1 MKDYFELDG
10 IFYDLN
16 ELLIARLRASFPHR
30 VLLYLQSFAS
40 EDYSFD
46 QSYALGLF
54 RSPQPTN
61 LDTHSTDQ
69 ADLDYKESANITA
82 TSETEVLQ
90 DIEFILSE
98 PRLHDSIIEGLCDIG
113 LQLRIRADGTYTT
126 YLSKVRVSL
135 YSRDQSGNDTAILS
149 NKTYTLD
156 TPVSHSADSWDDMV
170 AIKFHEN
177 IARTV
182 VPDDNRLVLRVEVFG
197 YVSDASATNNKV
209 RLYFSRGSAES
220 YILLPIIEG
229 LSP

>member
-1 MKDYFELDG
+1 MKDFFMLDG
-10 IFYDLN
+10 VTYALN
-16 ELLIARLRASFPHR
+16 ELLTARLRASFPHR
-30 VLLYLQSFAS
+30 LLLYLQSFGS

-69 ADLDYKESANITA
+69 SDLDYKESSNITA

-98 PRLHDSIIEGLCDIG
+98 ARLRETVLEGACDIA
-113 LQLRIRADGTYTT
+113 LQLKIRADGTYTT

-135 YSRDQSGNDTAILS
+135 FSRDEDGNDTAILS
-149 NKTYTLD
+149 NKTYTFD
-156 TPVSHSADSWDDMV
+156 TPVSHSANSWDDMV
-170 AIKFHEN
+170 AIKLHEN
-177 IARTV
+177 ISRTV
-182 VPDDNRLVLRVEVFG
+182 LPDNHRLVLRVEVFG
-197 YVSDASATNNKV
+197 YVSSASATNNKV

-220 YILLPIIEG
+220 YVLLPIIEG
-229 LSP
+229 FSP

>member
-1 MKDYFELDG
+1 MKDFFMLDG
-10 IFYDLN
+10 VTYALN
-16 ELLIARLRASFPHR
+16 ELLTSRLRASFPHR
-30 VLLYLQSFAS
+30 LLLYLQSFGS

-69 ADLDYKESANITA
+69 SDLDYKESANITA

-98 PRLHDSIIEGLCDIG
+98 ARLRETVLEGACDIA
-113 LQLRIRADGTYTT
+113 LQLKIRADGTYTT

-135 YSRDQSGNDTAILS
+135 FSRDEDGNDTAILS
-149 NKTYTLD
+149 NKTYTFD
-156 TPVSHSADSWDDMV
+156 TPVSHSANSWDDLV
-170 AIKFHEN
+170 AIKLHEN
-177 IARTV
+177 ISRTV
-182 VPDDNRLVLRVEVFG
+182 LPDNHRLVLRVEVFG

-220 YILLPIIEG
+220 YVLLPVIEG
-229 LSP
+229 FSP